1 MEKENMDEKNPDR
14 PATPPPGTAS
24 AGTPLSGEAIQDAL
38 FRILRDFA
46 GYCDRNGLTYWL
58 AGGTLLGAV
67 RHGGFIPWDDDIDV
81 DMPREDYLAFLD
93 SVRDRPVGDHY
104 RAVALELGNSPYPF
118 IQLLDLDTKIT
129 NSNSSL
135 HSSLWLDIFP
145 VDFLD
150 PSVLENGRFFRGIRH
165 CSRMLEIASIE
176 RVRGRTAAV
185 RLAKAAVV
193 AFAKIRGAPR
203 YGQRLLDTV
212 RRASRPDGPVGGN
225 AVWGPGRKG
234 MLPREA
240 FFPCSTIAFRGVEF
254 KAPREPHAYLSAYYG
269 DYMKLPPENRRVSH
283 GTEAVLLR
291 QPDSGH
297 R

>member
-1 MEKENMDEKNPDR
+1 MNEMIQSR
-14 PATPPPGTAS
+14 SATATPGTAS
-24 AGTPLSGEAIQDAL
+24 TGTPLSGVAIQDAL
-38 FRILRDFA
+38 FRILQDFA

-81 DMPREDYLAFLD
+81 YMPRKDYLDFIAAL
-93 SVRDRPVGDHY
+93 RENPVGDHY
-104 RAVALELGNSPYPF
+104 RAVALELDNSPYPF

-135 HSSLWLDIFP
+135 HTSLWLDIFP
-145 VDFLD
+145 VDCMD
-150 PSVLENGRFFRGIRH
+150 TSVVENDRFFRKIRH
-165 CSRMLEIASIE
+165 CAWMLEIASIE

-185 RLAKAAVV
+185 RLAKAAVITL
-193 AFAKIRGAPR
+193 AKIRGATH

-212 RRASRPDGPVGGN
+212 RRASRPDSPLCGN

-234 MLPREA
+234 ILPREA
-240 FFPCSTIAFRGVEF
+240 LFPCSTIAFRGIKF
-254 KAPREPHAYLSAYYG
+254 MAPHDPHAYLSAIYG
-269 DYMKLPPENRRVSH
+269 DYMKIPPENQRVSH

-291 QPDSGH
+291 QPDSGL

>member
-1 MEKENMDEKNPDR
+1 MNPKTQDR
-14 PATPPPGTAS
+14 PPEAESIGI
-24 AGTPLSGEAIQDAL
+24 PLSGQAIQDAL
-38 FRILRDFA
+38 FRILQDFA

-81 DMPREDYLAFLD
+81 DMPRTDYLAFLD
-93 SVRDRPVGDHY
+93 SIRKRPVGDHY

-118 IQLLDLDTKIT
+118 IQLLDSDTKIT

-145 VDFLD
+145 FDCLA
-150 PSVLENGRFFRGIRH
+150 PSVLENDRFFRKIRY
-165 CSRMLEIASIE
+165 CARMLEIASIE

-193 AFAKIRGAPR
+193 AFAKIRGASH

-212 RRASRPDGPVGGN
+212 RHASRPDSPVCGN

-234 MLPREA
+234 ILPREA
-240 FFPCSTIAFRGVEF
+240 LFPCSTVAFRGVEF
-254 KAPREPHAYLSAYYG
+254 KAPRDFHAYLSAFYG
-269 DYMKLPPENRRVSH
+269 DYMNLPPENQRISH

-291 QPDSGH
+291 RPDSGS

>member
-1 MEKENMDEKNPDR
+1 MNPKTQDR
-14 PATPPPGTAS
+14 PPEAESIGI
-24 AGTPLSGEAIQDAL
+24 PLSGQAIQDAL
-38 FRILRDFA
+38 FRILQDFA

-81 DMPREDYLAFLD
+81 DMPRTDYLALLD
-93 SVRDRPVGDHY
+93 SIRKRPVGDHY

-145 VDFLD
+145 FDCLN
-150 PSVLENGRFFRGIRH
+150 PSVLENDRFFRKIRH
-165 CSRMLEIASIE
+165 CARMLEIASIE

-185 RLAKAAVV
+185 RLAKTAVV
-193 AFAKIRGAPR
+193 AFAKIRGASH

-212 RRASRPDGPVGGN
+212 RHASRPNSPVCGN
-225 AVWGPGRKG
+225 AVWGPGQKG
-234 MLPREA
+234 ILPREA
-240 FFPCSTIAFRGVEF
+240 LLPCSTVAFRGVEF
-254 KAPREPHAYLSAYYG
+254 KAPRDPHAYLSAFYG
-269 DYMKLPPENRRVSH
+269 DYMDLPPENQRISH

-291 QPDSGH
+291 RPDSGS